1 LVTPTVFVLITA
13 GLHVPARPLLEVVG
27 SAVAG
32 SPKQNG
38 PIAPKLGVTVLVTV
52 MVLLEVKGIELQSG
66 AVEYRMLVKLT
77 LVLAE
82 SGAVVY
88 DATPVAPT
96 LTD

>member
-38 PIAPKLGVTVLVTV
+38 PIAPKLGVTELVTV
-52 MVLLEVKGIELQSG
+52 MVLLEVNGIGLQSG
-66 AVEYRMLVKLT
+66 AVVYKMLVKFT
-77 LVLAE
+77 VVLAE
-82 SGAVVY
+82 SGVVVNE
-88 DATPVAPT
+88 PNPEAPM